1 MLLCLKL
8 FQKSL
13 RLFSIIF
20 FLFPLFCSSAII
32 PTFLS
37 SSWLIHSSAS
47 VNLLLVPYTVYVI
60 SVIVLFISAYFFFI
74 SYMFLVIILI
84 LLIAICI
91 FSILFLRFWIIF
103 TNITLNY
110 FWSRYPISTSLSF
123 SGVLSCSFVWNVF
136 LCHLICLSVLAVPKP
151 AELYFLWFWVSAPSG

>member
-20 FLFPLFCSSAII
+20 ILFPLFCSSAII

-47 VNLLLVPYTVYVI
+47 VNLLLVPYTVSVI

-91 FSILFLRFWIIF
+91 FSILFLRFLKHFTII
-103 TNITLNY
+103 ILNS
-110 FWSRYPISTSLSF
+110 FPDSLPISSSIFFFFLVFCISSLFFHLCNTSLP
-123 SGVLSCSFVWNVF
+123 F
-136 LCHLICLSVLAVPKP
+136 LFFYLLCLWSPFFRL
-151 AELYFLWFWVSAPSG
+151 

>member
-13 RLFSIIF
+13 RLSSIIF
-20 FLFPLFCSSAII
+20 ILFPLFCSSAII
-32 PTFLS
+32 PNFLS
-37 SSWLIHSSAS
+37 SSSLIHSSAS
-47 VNLLLVPYTVYVI
+47 ANLLLVPYTVSVI

-91 FSILFLRFWIIF
+91 FSILFLRFWNILLSLFWIIF
-103 TNITLNY
+103 QTVCLFPLLFFFFFFFFGLVY
-110 FWSRYPISTSLSF
+110 F
-123 SGVLSCSFVWNVF
+123 
-136 LCHLICLSVLAVPKP
+136 
-151 AELYFLWFWVSAPSG
+151 